1 MKISFHGACREVT
14 GSCTLV
20 ETKKTKFLVDCG
32 MFQGEDFVSSR
43 NFDEFDFKASEIDFV
58 LLTHAHIDHCGRLPK
73 LFKDGFRGKIYCTAA
88 TRDLTVLMLTD
99 SAKIIS
105 SEALSHGMEP
115 FYSEDDVFFVSKLF
129 KELPYNEEIV
139 IAGDVKI
146 KLGNSGHVLGSSF
159 FEVWIKE
166 NKKEKKLVFSG
177 DLGNSPA
184 RIIRDLDFVAGADL
198 VFIESTYA
206 GQEHESREE
215 GIKQIR
221 KAVIE
226 CIKNKGTLMIPIFA
240 LEKVQEILY
249 ELNSLVE
256 NKKIPYVP
264 MFLDS
269 PLAIKATEIY
279 KNYEYLYDKESTEL
293 IVSGDDLFDFPGL
306 EFTLSSQQSKTINN
320 LRPPK
325 VVLAGGGMCMGGRIQ
340 YHLKFNL
347 DDPNSHVLLVAYQVK
362 GSLGRKLM
370 TGHKT
375 VVIDNATVPVRA
387 KVSTINSYS
396 AHADHGALLSWL
408 KRIKNPKPQHV
419 FVVHGEEESNVKFRD
434 DASKKIKTNFIIP
447 EYGQAYE
454 F

>member
-14 GSCTLV
+14 GSCILV

-115 FYSEDDVFFVSKLF
+115 FYSENDVLFVSKLF
-129 KELPYNEEIV
+129 KDLPYNEEIV
-139 IAGDVKI
+139 VAGDVKI

-159 FEVWIKE
+159 FEVWVKE

-293 IVSGDDLFDFPGL
+293 IVSGDDLFDFSGL

-375 VVIDNATVPVRA
+375 VVIDNVTVPVRA
-387 KVSTINSYS
+387 KISTINSYS

-419 FVVHGEEESNVKFRD
+419 FVVHGEEESNIKFRD